1 MRGPIDVN
9 VGQPER
15 LFYEGATELA
25 PPLRQDARTCTI
37 TPGGVLDAQELI
49 AYAEVKAP
57 ENLVKR
63 LQDAARRDP
72 DFRERQRTVQV
83 NWEKTYQCKLI
94 DRGVEPHKAAGLTRT
109 ARRHVLTAGDF
120 FLVS

>member
-49 AYAEVKAP
+49 AYAEVESAG
-57 ENLVKR
+57 ELSLN
-63 LQDAARRDP
+63 A
-72 DFRERQRTVQV
+72 FRT
-83 NWEKTYQCKLI
+83 
-94 DRGVEPHKAAGLTRT
+94 PHGATRT
-109 ARRHVLTAGDF
+109 S
-120 FLVS
+120 VSVSEPCR